1 MKTYTKTTPEI
12 KLKKKN
18 GQVLAAKISTSTDA
32 AQYFRAIF
40 DSEQLEI
47 REQAMAIFLNSAN
60 NTIGYYLVSIG
71 GITATLIDPRLIFRA
86 AIESGATAI
95 ILAHNHPTGS
105 LIVSDADKRITQKIK
120 EGGNILD
127 IRLLDH
133 IILTSDSFTSMADEG
148 LI

>member
-18 GQVLAAKISTSTDA
+18 GQFLAAKISTSTDA

-40 DSEQLEI
+40 DFEQLEI

-71 GITATLIDPRLIFRA
+71 GITATIIDPRLIFRA

-105 LIVSDADKRITQKIK
+105 LIVSDADKKITQKIK

-133 IILTSDSFTSMADEG
+133 IILTANSFTSMADEG